1 MVKRLEDKDINIYLF
16 FIYFIMKNID
26 FLKRN
31 LIAHR
36 GVHNSVIPENTLPAF
51 VKCVDKNYIIEL
63 DIHILTDNTIVVY
76 HDHNLKKLTGVN
88 KVIET
93 LSYPQLSKIKIKN
106 KYTIPTLK
114 QVMHIVN
121 GKVPILIE
129 IKDMNN
135 NSKFEEELIK
145 ILDNYEGEVAIQSMN
160 PFVIDWFYKN
170 KKEYVIG
177 LIVFNDLNYKLV
189 KKYIKKIDFISVYKK
204 QLPFKTNKL
213 VFGWT
218 IRKDSEYKKYKNLCD
233 NLICENIL

>member
-1 MVKRLEDKDINIYLF
+1 
-16 FIYFIMKNID
+16 MKNID
-26 FLKRN
+26 FLKRS

-36 GVHNSVIPENTLPAF
+36 GFHNSQIPENTLPAF

-63 DIHILTDNTIVVY
+63 DIHILSDNTIVVY

-93 LSYPQLSKIKIKN
+93 LTYPQLSKIKIDK

-114 QVMHIVN
+114 QVIHIVD

-129 IKDMNN
+129 IKDVDN
-135 NSKFEEELIK
+135 NSKFEEELVK
-145 ILDNYEGEVAIQSMN
+145 ILDNYKGKFAIQSTN

-170 KKEYVIG
+170 RKDYVIG

-189 KKYIKKIDFISVYKK
+189 KKYVNKIDFISVYKK
-204 QLPFKTNKL
+204 QLPFKINKL
-213 VFGWT
+213 VLGWT
-218 IRKDSEYKKYKNLCD
+218 IRKQSEYEKYKYLCD
-233 NLICENIL
+233 NLICENII

>member
-1 MVKRLEDKDINIYLF
+1 MHINY
-16 FIYFIMKNID
+16 IMKNID
-26 FLKRN
+26 FLKRS

-36 GVHNSVIPENTLPAF
+36 GLHNSQIPENTLPAF

-63 DIHILTDNTIVVY
+63 DIHILSDNTIVVY

-93 LSYPQLSKIKIKN
+93 LTYAQLSSIKIDK

-129 IKDMNN
+129 IKDVDNN
-135 NSKFEEELIK
+135 NKFEEELVK
-145 ILDNYEGEVAIQSMN
+145 ILDNYKGEFAIQSTN

-170 KKEYVIG
+170 RKDYVIG

-189 KKYIKKIDFISVYKK
+189 KKYVKKIDFISVYKK
-204 QLPFKTNKL
+204 QLPFKINKL
-213 VFGWT
+213 VLGWT
-218 IRKDSEYKKYKNLCD
+218 IRKQSEYEKYKHLCD

>member
-1 MVKRLEDKDINIYLF
+1 
-16 FIYFIMKNID
+16 MKNIE
-26 FLKRN
+26 FLKRS

-36 GVHNSVIPENTLPAF
+36 GLHNTQIPENTIPSF

-93 LSYPQLSKIKIKN
+93 LSYPQLSKIKINK

-114 QVMHIVN
+114 QVMHIVD
-121 GKVPILIE
+121 GSVPILIE
-129 IKDMNN
+129 IKDVDN
-135 NSKFEEELIK
+135 NSKFEEELVK
-145 ILDNYEGEVAIQSMN
+145 ILDNYKGEFAIQSMN

-170 KKEYVIG
+170 RKDYVIG

-189 KKYIKKIDFISVYKK
+189 KKYVKKIDFISVYKK
-204 QLPFKTNKL
+204 QLPFKINKL
-213 VFGWT
+213 VLGWT
-218 IRKDSEYKKYKNLCD
+218 IRKQNEYKKYKNLCD

>member
-1 MVKRLEDKDINIYLF
+1 MYINYT
-16 FIYFIMKNID
+16 MKNID
-26 FLKRN
+26 FLKRSV
-31 LIAHR
+31 IAHR
-36 GVHNSVIPENTLPAF
+36 GLHNSQIPENTLPAF

-63 DIHILTDNTIVVY
+63 DIHILSDNTIVVY

-93 LSYPQLSKIKIKN
+93 LTYAQLSSIKIDK

-114 QVMHIVN
+114 QVMHIVD

-129 IKDMNN
+129 IKDVDN
-135 NSKFEEELIK
+135 NSKFEEELVK
-145 ILDNYEGEVAIQSMN
+145 ILDNYKGEFAIQSTN

-170 KKEYVIG
+170 RKDYVIG

-189 KKYIKKIDFISVYKK
+189 KRYVKKIDFISVYKK
-204 QLPFKTNKL
+204 QLPFKINKL
-213 VFGWT
+213 VLGWT
-218 IRKDSEYKKYKNLCD
+218 IRKQSEHEKYKYLCD

>member
-1 MVKRLEDKDINIYLF
+1 
-16 FIYFIMKNID
+16 MKNID

-36 GVHNSVIPENTLPAF
+36 GFHTSSVFENTLPSF

-63 DIHILTDNTIVVY
+63 DIHILKDNTIVVY

-93 LSYPQLSKIKIKN
+93 LTYAQLSKIKIDE

-114 QVMHIVN
+114 QVIHIVN

-129 IKDMNN
+129 VKDVDN
-135 NSKFEEELIK
+135 NSKFEEEIVK
-145 ILDNYEGEVAIQSMN
+145 ILDNYKGEFAIQSTN

-170 KKEYVIG
+170 RKDYVIV

-189 KKYIKKIDFISVYKK
+189 KKYVKKIDFISVYKK
-204 QLPFKTNKL
+204 QLPFKINKL
-213 VFGWT
+213 VLGWT
-218 IRKDSEYKKYKNLCD
+218 IRKQSEYEKYKYLCD

>member
-1 MVKRLEDKDINIYLF
+1 
-16 FIYFIMKNID
+16 MKNIN
-26 FLKRN
+26 FLKSN

-36 GVHNSVIPENTLPAF
+36 GLHNLEIPENTLPAF
-51 VKCVDKNYIIEL
+51 YKCVDKKYIIEL
-63 DIHILTDNTIVVY
+63 DIHILTDNSIVVF

-93 LSYPQLSKIKIKN
+93 LSYPQLSKIKIDK

-135 NSKFEEELIK
+135 NSKFEEELVK
-145 ILDNYEGEVAIQSMN
+145 ILDNYNGKFAIQSMN
-160 PFVIDWFYKN
+160 PYVIDWFYKN
-170 KKEYVIG
+170 RKDYIIG
-177 LIVFNDLNYKLV
+177 LIVFNDLNYKIV

-204 QLPFKTNKL
+204 QLPFKINKL
-213 VFGWT
+213 VLGWT
-218 IRKDSEYKKYKNLCD
+218 IRKESEYKKYRNLCD

>member
-1 MVKRLEDKDINIYLF
+1 MYINYT
-16 FIYFIMKNID
+16 MKNID
-26 FLKRN
+26 FLKKSV
-31 LIAHR
+31 IAHR
-36 GVHNSVIPENTLPAF
+36 GLHNSQIPENTLPAF

-63 DIHILTDNTIVVY
+63 DIHILSDNTIVVY

-93 LSYPQLSKIKIKN
+93 LTYAQLSSIKIDK

-129 IKDMNN
+129 IKDVDN
-135 NSKFEEELIK
+135 NSKFEEELVK
-145 ILDNYEGEVAIQSMN
+145 ILDNYKGEFAIQSTN
-160 PFVIDWFYKN
+160 PFAIDWFYKN
-170 KKEYVIG
+170 RKDYVIG

-189 KKYIKKIDFISVYKK
+189 KKYVKKIDFISVYKK
-204 QLPFKTNKL
+204 QLPFKINKL
-213 VFGWT
+213 VLGWT
-218 IRKDSEYKKYKNLCD
+218 IRKQSEYEKYKYLCD

>member
-1 MVKRLEDKDINIYLF
+1 MYINYT
-16 FIYFIMKNID
+16 MKNID
-26 FLKRN
+26 FLKKSV
-31 LIAHR
+31 IAHR
-36 GVHNSVIPENTLPAF
+36 GLHNSQIPENTLPAF

-63 DIHILTDNTIVVY
+63 DIHILSDNTIVVY

-93 LSYPQLSKIKIKN
+93 LTYAQLSSIKIDK

-114 QVMHIVN
+114 QVMHIVD

-129 IKDMNN
+129 IKDVDNK
-135 NSKFEEELIK
+135 SKFEEELVK
-145 ILDNYEGEVAIQSMN
+145 ILDNYKGEFAIQSTN

-170 KKEYVIG
+170 RKDYVIG

-189 KKYIKKIDFISVYKK
+189 KKYVNKIDFISVYKK
-204 QLPFKTNKL
+204 QLPFKINKL
-213 VFGWT
+213 VLGWT
-218 IRKDSEYKKYKNLCD
+218 IRKQSEYEKYKYLCD

>member
-1 MVKRLEDKDINIYLF
+1 MHINY
-16 FIYFIMKNID
+16 IMKNID
-26 FLKRN
+26 FLKRS

-36 GVHNSVIPENTLPAF
+36 GLHNSQIPENTLPAF

-63 DIHILTDNTIVVY
+63 DIHILSDNTIVVY

-93 LSYPQLSKIKIKN
+93 LTYAQLSSIKIDK

-114 QVMHIVN
+114 QVMHIVD

-129 IKDMNN
+129 IKDVDNN
-135 NSKFEEELIK
+135 NKFEEELVK
-145 ILDNYEGEVAIQSMN
+145 ILDNYKGEFAIQSTN

-170 KKEYVIG
+170 RKDYVIG

-189 KKYIKKIDFISVYKK
+189 KKYVKKIDFISVYKK
-204 QLPFKTNKL
+204 QLPFKINKL
-213 VFGWT
+213 VLGWT
-218 IRKDSEYKKYKNLCD
+218 IRKQSEYEKYKHLCD